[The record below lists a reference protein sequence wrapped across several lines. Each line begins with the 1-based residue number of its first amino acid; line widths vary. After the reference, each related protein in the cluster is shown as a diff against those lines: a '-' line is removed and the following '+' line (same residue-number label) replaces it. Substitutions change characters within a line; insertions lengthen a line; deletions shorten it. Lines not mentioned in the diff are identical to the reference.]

1 MDPWQWPAYV
11 GIVWGLVLFVVSLL
25 PILVVQYRRFGDLSG
40 ARLLG
45 ACGLSIYIVALF
57 AYTMLPAPVRSTQ
70 WCLDHDGGPTW
81 QLVPFSTFFDAA
93 EATRGLGLR
102 ETVLSRAWLQII
114 FNVVLFVPLG
124 IWCRRFFEHGLLAAT
139 AIGLGI
145 SVLIETTQATAN
157 WGLWPCPY
165 RYASVDDIITNTAGA
180 LLGASIA
187 WLVLFWMPQSSRL
200 ERARLSPRRVTVF
213 RRWLGM
219 VLDVA
224 IVVVGIVATAI
235 AVRVVI
241 LATGHPEPIEV
252 RAAEALIAYGL
263 PLLVLVYL
271 PELVGGGG
279 SIGQRLVWLRPSW
292 RAAPTT
298 ARRLARAT
306 VSPGLTIGLLMV
318 AATGP
323 ARLRDPALLAA
334 LALITVSV
342 LAVPVTST
350 RRGLSGLVSA
360 SDLVD
365 SRADDHA
372 SSPGAPGRD
381 RSEVGP

>member
-1 MDPWQWPAYV
+1 VDPWEWPAYV

-25 PILVVQYRRFGDLSG
+25 PILVVQYRRYGDLSG
-40 ARLLG
+40 PRLLG

-81 QLVPFSTFFDAA
+81 QLVPFSTFFDAG
-93 EATRGLGLR
+93 EATAGLGLR

-124 IWCRRFFEHGLLAAT
+124 IWCRRFFEHGILAAT
-139 AIGLGI
+139 AIGLGVSI
-145 SVLIETTQATAN
+145 LIETTQATAN

-165 RYASVDDIITNTAGA
+165 RYASVDDVITNTAGA

-219 VLDVA
+219 LLDVT

-235 AVRVVI
+235 AVRVAI
-241 LATGHPEPIEV
+241 LATGHPEPVEV

-263 PLLVLVYL
+263 PLLLLVYL
-271 PELVGGGG
+271 PELVGHGG

-292 RAAPTT
+292 RGEPTI

-372 SSPGAPGRD
+372 SSSGAPGRD